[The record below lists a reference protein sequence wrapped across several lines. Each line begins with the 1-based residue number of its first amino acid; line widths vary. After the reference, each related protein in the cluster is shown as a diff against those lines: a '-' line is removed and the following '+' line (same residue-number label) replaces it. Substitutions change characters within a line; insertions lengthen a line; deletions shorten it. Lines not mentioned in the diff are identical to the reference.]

1 MAGQGR
7 NIVIAMK
14 RKITFLFFVVAI
26 LLAGCSGKSSGP
38 SAAETA
44 GQAAKVYYE
53 QLLKGD
59 YGSFVDGRYQP
70 HDMPEGYRQQLI
82 TNAKMFVGQQKD
94 AHKGIKSVELT
105 DANADTTRHVANAFL
120 TLTYGD
126 GDKETIVV
134 PMVESGGTW
143 LMR

>member
-1 MAGQGR
+1 
-7 NIVIAMK
+7 
-14 RKITFLFFVVAI
+14 
-26 LLAGCSGKSSGP
+26 
-38 SAAETA
+38 
-44 GQAAKVYYE
+44 
-53 QLLKGD
+53 
-59 YGSFVDGRYQP
+59 
-70 HDMPEGYRQQLI
+70 MPEGYRQQLI

-126 GDKETIVV
+126 GDKETVVV

>member
-1 MAGQGR
+1 MGQGR

-14 RKITFLFFVVAI
+14 RKITFLSFVVAI
-26 LLAGCSGKSSGP
+26 LLSGCSGKSSGP

-44 GQAAKVYYE
+44 GRGESLYE

-94 AHKGIKSVELT
+94 AHKGIKGVELT